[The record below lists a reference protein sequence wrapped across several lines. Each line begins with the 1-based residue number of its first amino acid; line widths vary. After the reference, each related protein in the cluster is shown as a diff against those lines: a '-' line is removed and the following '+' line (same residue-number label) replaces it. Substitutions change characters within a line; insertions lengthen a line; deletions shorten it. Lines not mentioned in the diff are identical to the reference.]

1 MTSSSASSTSATT
14 ARSGLKQKSLAGSG
28 TFCLLTCLRREANF
42 IMDVNVSASHLTC
55 SSDFQHLMVSQT
67 VLAKSKQCPPGSRDI
82 LQAKQRSRQ
91 TGEQENF
98 PAPNAAP

>member
-1 MTSSSASSTSATT
+1 
-14 ARSGLKQKSLAGSG
+14 
-28 TFCLLTCLRREANF
+28 
-42 IMDVNVSASHLTC
+42 MDVNVSASHLTC

-98 PAPNAAP
+98 PAPTADP